1 MINDVQRRDFRG
13 PWGKE
18 GGLPA
23 SSPGSRGGE
32 RKRETTTSPTPVPPG
47 ELTRTLGGGKRLI
60 LRLPTFQNTK
70 VYPVKASYSAEVSLG
85 SFSNDD
91 GSENVKKE

>member
-1 MINDVQRRDFRG
+1 MLGGRGGRRAVCQQALLAV
-13 PWGKE
+13 E
-18 GGLPA
+18 GG
-23 SSPGSRGGE
+23 GG
-32 RKRETTTSPTPVPPG
+32 KRETTTSPTPVPPG
-47 ELTRTLGGGKRLI
+47 ELTRKLGGGKRLI
-60 LRLPTFQNTK
+60 LRLPTSQNTK

>member
-1 MINDVQRRDFRG
+1 MLREKILGGRGGRRAVCQQVLLAV
-13 PWGKE
+13 E
-18 GGLPA
+18 GG
-23 SSPGSRGGE
+23 GG
-32 RKRETTTSPTPVPPG
+32 KRETTTSPTPVPPG

>member
-23 SSPGSRGGE
+23 SSPGSRGGG

-47 ELTRTLGGGKRLI
+47 ELTRKLGGGKRLI
-60 LRLPTFQNTK
+60 LRLPTSQNTE
-70 VYPVKASYSAEVSLG
+70 VYPVKAFSSAEVFFREL
-85 SFSNDD
+85 
-91 GSENVKKE
+91 

>member
-1 MINDVQRRDFRG
+1 MFREKMLGGRGGRRAVCQQALLAV
-13 PWGKE
+13 E
-18 GGLPA
+18 GG
-23 SSPGSRGGE
+23 GE
-32 RKRETTTSPTPVPPG
+32 KRETTTSPTPVPPG

-60 LRLPTFQNTK
+60 LRLPTSQNTK
-70 VYPVKASYSAEVSLG
+70 VYPVKASHSAQVSLG